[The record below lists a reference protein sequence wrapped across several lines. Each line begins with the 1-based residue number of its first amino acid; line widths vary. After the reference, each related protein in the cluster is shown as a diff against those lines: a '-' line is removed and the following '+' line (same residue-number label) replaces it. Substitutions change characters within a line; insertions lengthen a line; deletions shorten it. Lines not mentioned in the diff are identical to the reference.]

1 MPSSC
6 GRGSTPPSRSCPPG
20 CGPSSSSA
28 TCTTSPTRPL
38 PTSSAS
44 VRRRP
49 RSGFTGPAAACGSGC
64 SRSQRRRAPMQC
76 EDVSAALPEIV
87 DGAATADLA
96 LRRHV
101 DTCLRC
107 QAELA
112 QYRKL
117 LRTLYQLRTEVLEP
131 APGLLAD
138 ILAKVEEVGEKRAL
152 KSLLTKRRVAYAG
165 AIAATAAAGAAGAVI
180 FGRRRLRAA

>member
-1 MPSSC
+1 M
-6 GRGSTPPSRSCPPG
+6 R
-20 CGPSSSSA
+20 
-28 TCTTSPTRPL
+28 
-38 PTSSAS
+38 
-44 VRRRP
+44 
-49 RSGFTGPAAACGSGC
+49 
-64 SRSQRRRAPMQC
+64 C
-76 EDVSAALPEIV
+76 EDVSEALPEIV

-101 DTCLRC
+101 DSCLGC

-117 LRTLYQLRTEVLEP
+117 LRTMHQLRTEVLEP

-138 ILAKVEEVGEKRAL
+138 ILAKVEEASERRAL

-165 AIAATAAAGAAGAVI
+165 AIAATAAAGAAGAVL
-180 FGRRRLRAA
+180 FVGRRRLRAA